1 MSKTNETLKNKT
13 AKNSAK
19 QTANEASA
27 SFIERN
33 RAILLGTF
41 TGLTIAVGLSVV
53 SNLSIS
59 MVAAIGASC
68 SFLVSYL
75 SDAFYQRNNKDKSKS
90 KEPFDDLNFRKE
102 TYKIAYEIQLANAKR
117 NKKNNTVIAKF
128 EKLVTEAQKEVPHS
142 EQSAINLL
150 NVYKRG
156 THALKRLNDIDVT
169 ALKIKEIENHKR
181 KIHKSR

>member
-1 MSKTNETLKNKT
+1 
-13 AKNSAK
+13 
-19 QTANEASA
+19 
-27 SFIERN
+27 
-33 RAILLGTF
+33 
-41 TGLTIAVGLSVV
+41 
-53 SNLSIS
+53 
-59 MVAAIGASC
+59 
-68 SFLVSYL
+68 L